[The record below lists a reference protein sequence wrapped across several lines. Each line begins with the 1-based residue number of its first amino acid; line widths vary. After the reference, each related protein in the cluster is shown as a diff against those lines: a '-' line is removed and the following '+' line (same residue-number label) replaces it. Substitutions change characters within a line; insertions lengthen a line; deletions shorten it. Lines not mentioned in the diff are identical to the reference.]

1 MNLDSLGR
9 WIRNR
14 QKIVVI
20 AAALFQVGVLSAMTG
35 ITTIRHW
42 NAEVHYLRTAPVD
55 PRDLFR
61 GHYVILSY
69 PFSQAWRADGGG
81 LPSDYSGP
89 IFVPL
94 TKAKDG
100 KLGEAGKLLLHPPA
114 EGPYLQG
121 TAQHGNMRFG
131 IEQYFVQE
139 GKGLQFEDAARRR
152 NLIAKV
158 SVPRDGHAMVV
169 DLEIEPGD
177 NLPIEFGRN

>member
-1 MNLDSLGR
+1 MNLDSFGS
-9 WIRNR
+9 WIRHR
-14 QKIVVI
+14 QKAVVI

-42 NAEVHYLRTAPVD
+42 NAEIHYLRTAPVD

-61 GHYVILSY
+61 GDYVILSY

-89 IFVPL
+89 VFVPL

-100 KLGEAGKLLLHPPA
+100 KLSEPGKLLLQRPA

-121 TAQHGNMRFG
+121 TAQHGIMRFG

-139 GKGLQFEDAARRR
+139 GKGLRFEDAARRR
-152 NLIAKV
+152 HLIAKV
-158 SVPRDGHAMVV
+158 SVPKDGQAMVV
-169 DLEIEPGD
+169 DLEIEPGE
-177 NLPIEFGRN
+177 NLAIEPGKN